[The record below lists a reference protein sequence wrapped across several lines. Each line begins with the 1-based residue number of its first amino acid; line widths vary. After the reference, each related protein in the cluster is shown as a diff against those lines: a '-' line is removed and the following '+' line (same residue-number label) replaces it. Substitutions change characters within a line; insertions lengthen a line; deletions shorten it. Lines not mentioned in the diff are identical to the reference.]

1 MKNSALW
8 IKNGRIIDP
17 KNNRDEIA
25 DLFAING
32 TIVES
37 LSDECKAFATCIDA
51 TGLVVCPGLIDV
63 HVHLR
68 EPGQTHK
75 EDIATG
81 TQAAAAG
88 GFTSIVCMPNT
99 TPAIDNPSVVKAI
112 QATAEKHS
120 PINLYVSGTITLNR
134 EGKDLAP
141 IGALKDAGV
150 VAITDD
156 GDCVQDNGVM
166 RKALE
171 YAKMHDLVVMDHC
184 QDMSLTQGSVMH
196 EGEVSLRLGLTGWP
210 SVAEDI
216 IVSRNCLLSATT
228 GAHVHMQHITA
239 GSAVEIIRQ
248 AKKQGVNVTAELTP
262 HHLSLTDESVGTF
275 DTRFKMNPPLRTE
288 KDRQELIAGL
298 LDGTLDIIATDHA
311 PHAPHEKD
319 TDFDHAPFG
328 LIGLET
334 SLAVCLEN
342 LVHNGLC
349 DLNTLI
355 AKMTHEAAR
364 IVKIDKGTLSTG
376 ADADITLF
384 DPQEAWTV
392 SEQTSYSKSTNSPWM
407 GETLRGK
414 IKQTIVAGKVVFS
427 DTELAQAPEAT
438 IHHTEPAGN
447 PSA

>member
-1 MKNSALW
+1 MTHSALW

-25 DLFAING
+25 DLFAIDG
-32 TIVES
+32 IIVG
-37 LSDECKAFATCIDA
+37 LLPDEIKASATCIDA
-51 TGLVVCPGLIDV
+51 TGLIVCPGLIDV

-75 EDIATG
+75 EDIASG
-81 TQAAAAG
+81 SRAAAAG

-99 TPAIDNPSVVKAI
+99 VPAIDNPSIVKAI
-112 QATAEKHS
+112 QATAQKHS
-120 PINLYVSGTITLNR
+120 PINLYISGTLTLGR
-134 EGKDLAP
+134 EGKTLSS

-156 GDCVQDNGVM
+156 GECVQDNGLM

-171 YAKMHDLVVMDHC
+171 YAAMHDLVVMDHC

-196 EGEVSLRLGLTGWP
+196 EGAVSLRLGLTGWP

-239 GSAVEIIRQ
+239 ASAVNIIRQ
-248 AKKQGVNVTAELTP
+248 AKKQGIKVTAEVTP
-262 HHLSLTDESVGTF
+262 HHLSLTDEAVGTF

-288 KDRQELIAGL
+288 HDRQALIEGL
-298 LDGTLDIIATDHA
+298 LEGVIDIIATDHA
-311 PHAPHEKD
+311 PHAPYEKD

-328 LIGLET
+328 IIGLET
-334 SLAVCLEN
+334 SLAICLET
-342 LVHNGLC
+342 LVHTELC
-349 DLNTLI
+349 DINTLI

-364 IVKIDKGTLSTG
+364 IVKIDKGTLSVG
-376 ADADITLF
+376 CDADITLF
-384 DPQEAWTV
+384 NPTESWTV
-392 SEQTSYSKSTNSPWM
+392 SEEASFSKSTNSPWL
-407 GETLRGK
+407 GKTLRGK
-414 IKQTIVAGKVVFS
+414 VKQTIVHGKVVFTDS
-427 DTELAQAPEAT
+427 KKSSGEFK
-438 IHHTEPAGN
+438 
-447 PSA
+447 